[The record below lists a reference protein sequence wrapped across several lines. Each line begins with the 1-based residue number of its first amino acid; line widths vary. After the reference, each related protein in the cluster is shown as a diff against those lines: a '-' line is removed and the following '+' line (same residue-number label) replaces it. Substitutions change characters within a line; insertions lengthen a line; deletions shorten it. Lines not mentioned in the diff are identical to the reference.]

1 MIVSDPS
8 SLDHPLTKTSKTS
21 PVDKTIFFKAA
32 PISTMLD
39 VGDVLILFYHISRTI
54 CWGVFLGAGIT
65 WVAHQP
71 MLFTPLGAK
80 ECPMLAHFFLGLPSG
95 GIRSKKLWSVWRSF
109 WSPQVLLDV
118 QEGYQ
123 WNSLKGLRFLEWCSS
138 NVLAEFLVKVDD
150 DVRLDAFWDAESW
163 GITSPGHRW
172 IDRKHNW
179 ASLADGSEDD
189 PTNPW
194 MWTAIVKRSIVW
206 RSLEHPLIFKA

>member
-1 MIVSDPS
+1 
-8 SLDHPLTKTSKTS
+8 
-21 PVDKTIFFKAA
+21 
-32 PISTMLD
+32 MLD

-71 MLFTPLGAK
+71 MLNSIGCQGMSNAGPLFFR
-80 ECPMLAHFFLGLPSG
+80 LAE
-95 GIRSKKLWSVWRSF
+95 WRHVT
-109 WSPQVLLDV
+109 QVLLDV

-150 DVRLDAFWDAESW
+150 DVRLDAFWDAIGCRSVGDHQL
-163 GITSPGHRW
+163 GI
-172 IDRKHNW
+172 
-179 ASLADGSEDD
+179 ADGSEDD

-194 MWTAIVKRSIVW
+194 M
-206 RSLEHPLIFKA
+206 